1 MLLSAT
7 LNGPPRAFQ
16 EARSPSLVR
25 RPNSHARFPPIRSPI
40 LATVASSPYGI
51 PQPPS
56 ANPSR
61 VSSSGRP
68 GPCITPSS
76 VTQFITITFP
86 ISSPLL
92 LPSHLLFFS
101 HLISCSSV
109 SARHPRA
116 RPVDSQDPR
125 VIPASHPLHER
136 DRPKS
141 TPPPKSPTRA
151 HAQRPFPDVMSSAED
166 RARHVGPPLWC
177 EKLESSLEM
186 HSVVTGGL
194 VCHFDSNP
202 RPVERRVVWP
212 SWTARRR

>member
-86 ISSPLL
+86 ISSPVL

-101 HLISCSSV
+101 LG
-109 SARHPRA
+109 APPRCATGGFA
-116 RPVDSQDPR
+116 RPQGYSGF
-125 VIPASHPLHER
+125 SPLHER

-151 HAQRPFPDVMSSAED
+151 PCTAAFP
-166 RARHVGPPLWC
+166 RGHVF
-177 EKLESSLEM
+177 S
-186 HSVVTGGL
+186 
-194 VCHFDSNP
+194 
-202 RPVERRVVWP
+202 
-212 SWTARRR
+212 

>member
-92 LPSHLLFFS
+92 LLSHLLFFS

-151 HAQRPFPDVMSSAED
+151 PCTAAFPRRHVFSGRSRASRRAAVVVREARKFARNALGRHR
-166 RARHVGPPLWC
+166 RARVPFR
-177 EKLESSLEM
+177 LESQA
-186 HSVVTGGL
+186 G
-194 VCHFDSNP
+194 
-202 RPVERRVVWP
+202 
-212 SWTARRR
+212 

>member
-76 VTQFITITFP
+76 VTQFNDYLSHLISSSSP
-86 ISSPLL
+86 ISSPVLQ
-92 LPSHLLFFS
+92 S
-101 HLISCSSV
+101 
-109 SARHPRA
+109 RRA
-116 RPVDSQDPR
+116 HV
-125 VIPASHPLHER
+125 R
-136 DRPKS
+136 DRWIRK
-141 TPPPKSPTRA
+141 TPGLFRLLTPYTNVIGRNRHRHQSLRHVL